1 MHLKE
6 GEQHV
11 DDVSSAL
18 KRFLRDLPDGLFT
31 RAQRLAWLEASG
43 GSCCLHPAF
52 VFPTSGRP
60 RHTLDKAC
68 PSSPAYCTSQPSSHT
83 LQRWGCVEVVGGEL
97 LVFARSLGMLSASR
111 EAEMLEGRGGLVT
124 RF

>member
-43 GSCCLHPAF
+43 GSAACIQPCLPYVMMSHHA
-52 VFPTSGRP
+52 
-60 RHTLDKAC
+60 LDRTG
-68 PSSPAYCTSQPSSHT
+68 PSSSAYSASLPLIT
-83 LQRWGCVEVVGGEL
+83 LQRW
-97 LVFARSLGMLSASR
+97 R
-111 EAEMLEGRGGLVT
+111 AEMSQSLLDAWECYHHHEKQSCWEGALGT
-124 RF
+124 SF